1 MARTKQTA
9 RKHTDGGANVGRKA
23 KKTRLA
29 RALKASDKRWGS
41 AKQSFVKPTAGR
53 LFAHHNDPLR
63 LDYRSKY
70 NIIILHV
77 VSVESCS

>member
-29 RALKASDKRWGS
+29 RALKASDPRWGS
-41 AKQSFVKPTAGR
+41 AKSTFVQPTHSR
-53 LFAHHNDPLR
+53 LFSHHNEDR
-63 LDYRSKY
+63 LDYRCKY
-70 NIIILHV
+70 
-77 VSVESCS
+77 SMS